1 MEIIKL
7 LFEEEL
13 VRDYCLKKSLLKNY
27 AYKRACS
34 RLVPEKENTKL
45 LLKKSLLARDC
56 YLKRSLLKTIKSQI

>member
-45 LLKKSLLARDC
+45 LL
-56 YLKRSLLKTIKSQI
+56 